1 MNGAIAA
8 GEAVRLEG
16 ISKEFGPFKALDDVS
31 LRLRFGEIHALVGE
45 NGAGK
50 STLMNVLYGI
60 LQPTSGRILFDGQD
74 VTPHW
79 TTRKAIT
86 HQVGMVH
93 QHFSLVMEHSVLDN
107 VIMPTFRWMDLAPK
121 WNDCR
126 KALTELTEKFG
137 FDLSADQLVEKL
149 SVGQRQ
155 QVEILKMLYQGAKIL
170 ILDEPTA
177 VLTPQQSE
185 RLLAMLVQLR
195 DQGYAV
201 VIITHKLEHALELAD
216 HITVLRGGR
225 HIATVAKGRSSVAE
239 IARMM
244 VSQEVKAVHRPSTT
258 ALGEVILD
266 MQDVSLDPAGVPLLD
281 GIDLQVREGEI
292 LGVAGV
298 AGNGQSELAAAIIG
312 LRQITAGAIR
322 IQGKELGTSSVER
335 RRRDGIAIIPEDRH
349 SDAVVGDMDIAANFI
364 LGREGAAQF
373 SKRGILNRKS
383 IGEFAQRCL
392 GEFDVRARS
401 VTTKIEYL
409 SGGNQQKVV
418 IGRELSAKPKLIVAH
433 EPSRGLDFAATAYVR
448 RRLVEAA
455 EAGAGVLLI
464 SSDLD
469 ELMELSTS
477 MVVIYSGRIV
487 GKVNADE
494 YDPER
499 FGLLMAGAT
508 TEAGAVPDADIAG
521 EAA

>member
-1 MNGAIAA
+1 MNAAIA
-8 GEAVRLEG
+8 GSEAVRLEG
-16 ISKEFGPFKALDDVS
+16 ITKEFGPLKALDDVS
-31 LRLRFGEIHALVGE
+31 LTLRFGEIHALVGE

-60 LQPTSGRILFDGQD
+60 LQPTSGRILFGGED

-79 TTRKAIT
+79 MTRKAIA

-107 VIMPTFRWMDLAPK
+107 VIMPTFRWTDLAPK

-126 KALTELTEKFG
+126 KALGELTERFG
-137 FDLSADQLVEKL
+137 FDLSPDKLVEKL

-155 QVEILKMLYQGAKIL
+155 QVEILKMLYQGARIL

-225 HIATVAKGRSSVAE
+225 HIATVAKGESSVAE

-244 VSQEVKAVHRPSTT
+244 VSQEVKAAHRPSAA
-258 ALGEVILD
+258 ALGKVVLG
-266 MQDVSLDPAGVPLLD
+266 MRDVSLNPAGVPLLD
-281 GIDLQVREGEI
+281 GIDLEVREGEI

-298 AGNGQSELAAAIIG
+298 AGNGQSELADVIIG
-312 LRQITAGAIR
+312 LRQVTSGTIGIY
-322 IQGKELGTSSVER
+322 GKELGNSSVEQR
-335 RRRDGIAIIPEDRH
+335 RRGGIAIIPEDRH
-349 SDAVVGDMDIAANFI
+349 THAVVGEMDIASNFI
-364 LGREGAAQF
+364 LGREGAPQF
-373 SKRGILNRKS
+373 SQRGVLNRKA
-383 IGEFAQRCL
+383 IAEFAQRCL

-401 VTTKIEYL
+401 VTTKIEHL

-418 IGRELSAKPKLIVAH
+418 IGRELSAAPRLIIAH
-433 EPSRGLDFAATAYVR
+433 EPSRGLDFAATAYIR

-477 MVVIYSGRIV
+477 VVVLYSGRIV
-487 GKVNADE
+487 GKVNAGA
-494 YDPER
+494 YDPEH
-499 FGLLMAGAT
+499 FGLLMAGAHVAAST
-508 TEAGAVPDADIAG
+508 AADVDIGGA
-521 EAA
+521 AA